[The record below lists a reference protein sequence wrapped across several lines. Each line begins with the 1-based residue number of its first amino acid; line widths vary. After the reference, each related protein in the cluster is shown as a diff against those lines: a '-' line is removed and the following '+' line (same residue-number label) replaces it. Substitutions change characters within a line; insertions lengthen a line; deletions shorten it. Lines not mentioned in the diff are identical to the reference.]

1 MTFNVISNI
10 HSTVLPLIVGAVD
23 KSSALIAWM
32 TPFFALGITIYIIF
46 HGFEVM
52 RGGGGSSPFLDVI
65 AKIARPLIVFH
76 LAFASGM
83 YSSTVVGFLVEL
95 RTDLTSLFGAKGG
108 SYASLDSS
116 MLNAWGNLVTGA
128 NIAFQNIT
136 FLPFNM
142 NGFVMLVCLFIIGVM
157 FLAYGLVAA
166 FNLLV
171 VDIGLAILF
180 GLGPIFVACFA
191 FQSTARFFDNWL
203 SVVLKYT
210 FTAVLMTVV
219 VAVADQLINQY
230 VTVLKASSDLDS
242 LLWNTGGAIL
252 AVGLIIALI
261 GKAAA
266 IAADLTGGMSIS
278 LSGGGAVGKA
288 VSTASSGAANAAG
301 YVGGVAAGGAARYG
315 SMAAGQVLGGSLG
328 ATVLKQTESMRAAV
342 GAVGS
347 KVAGS
352 ATGLGNAVAGRSVS
366 GSGQV
371 SSGHGVGNAFS
382 IGRQLTQAPG
392 RGTVTGSRK

>member
-10 HSTVLPLIVGAVD
+10 HTTVLPLVVGAVD

-46 HGFEVM
+46 HGYEVM
-52 RGGGGSSPFLDVI
+52 RGGGGSSPFLDVTT
-65 AKIARPLIVFH
+65 KIARPLVVFH

-108 SYASLDSS
+108 SYASLDAS
-116 MLNAWGNLVTGA
+116 MQSAWGNLVTGA

-142 NGFVMLVCLFIIGVM
+142 NGFVMLVCLFVIGIM

-203 SVVLKYT
+203 STVLKYT

-219 VAVADQLINQY
+219 VAVADQLITQY
-230 VTVLKASSDLDS
+230 VATLKASSDLDN
-242 LLWNTGGAIL
+242 LLWDTGGAIL
-252 AVGLIIALI
+252 AVGLIIALV

-266 IAADLTGGMSIS
+266 IASDLTGGMSIN

-301 YVGGVAAGGAARYG
+301 YVGGAAAGGAAKYG
-315 SMAAGQVLGGSLG
+315 SMAAGQVMGGSLG
-328 ATVLKQTESMRAAV
+328 ASVLKQTEAMRAAV
-342 GAVGS
+342 GSVGS
-347 KVAGS
+347 RVASS
-352 ATGLGNAVAGRSVS
+352 ATGFGNAVAGRSVS
-366 GSGQV
+366 ASGQV
-371 SSGHGVGNAFS
+371 SGGHGFGNAFS
-382 IGRQLTQAPG
+382 IGRQLSGAAG
-392 RGTVTGSRK
+392 RGTVTGAR